1 MKHWNI
7 GDLIRYKNEHRDR
20 LAYGVVVA
28 KLNKNEYQVFWFDD
42 NNHSTE
48 KWEDP
53 HNMITNITGSYE
65 V

>member
-1 MKHWNI
+1 MKKWNI
-7 GDLIRYKNEHRDR
+7 GDLIRYKNERRDR
-20 LAYGVVVA
+20 LAYGIVVA
-28 KLNKNEYQVFWFDD
+28 KLNKSEFQVLWFDD

-48 KWEDP
+48 KSEDP

>member
-1 MKHWNI
+1 MKQWNI
-7 GDLIRYKNEHRDR
+7 GDLIRYKNEYRDR
-20 LAYGVVVA
+20 LAYGIVVA
-28 KLNKNEYQVFWFDD
+28 QLNKSEFQVLWFDD

>member
-7 GDLIRYKNEHRDR
+7 GDLIRYKNEYRDR

-42 NNHSTE
+42 NNHSIE

-53 HNMITNITGSYE
+53 HNMVTNITGSYE

>member
-7 GDLIRYKNEHRDR
+7 GDLIRYKNELRDR

-28 KLNKNEYQVFWFDD
+28 KLNKNEYQVHWFDD
-42 NNHSTE
+42 NQRSTE
-48 KWEDP
+48 KWQDP
-53 HNMITNITGSYE
+53 HNMMTNITGSYE